1 MLPVFGKR
9 YTSPP
14 FLSLFNHII
23 RKTVM
28 AYSDNNN
35 IVNSN
40 KTDIGNLTSPPSEGL
55 GEVLLSS
62 AYLRPFNGIRN

>member
-1 MLPVFGKR
+1 MLPVFGQR

-14 FLSLFNHII
+14 FLSSFNHII

-55 GEVLLSS
+55 GEAYSPLLT
-62 AYLRPFNGIRN
+62 LRPFNGIRN

>member
-1 MLPVFGKR
+1 
-9 YTSPP
+9 
-14 FLSLFNHII
+14 
-23 RKTVM
+23 M

-55 GEVLLSS
+55 GEILHITHIPTWNTAALTTQAS
-62 AYLRPFNGIRN
+62 AVV